1 MAKVDELAHKK
12 IAAALSDA
20 RVSPAILARMMTDE
34 YKFANESL
42 LQYFVNY
49 IVIMANAT
57 HVPVYLEEVHNDCKV
72 LYSSLQELGL
82 TGTIGRE
89 SLDTREYLAV

>member
-1 MAKVDELAHKK
+1 MAKIDETAHKK
-12 IAAALSDA
+12 IAAILSDS
-20 RVSPAILARMMTDE
+20 RVSPAILARMMQDE
-34 YKFANESL
+34 YKYANESL

-49 IVIMANAT
+49 IILMANAT
-57 HVPVYLEEVHNDCKV
+57 HIPPYLQDIHNDCKV

-89 SLDTREYLAV
+89 TLDIREYLAV

>member
-12 IAAALSDA
+12 ISVILSDS
-20 RVSPAILARMMTDE
+20 RVSPAILARMMQDE
-34 YKFANESL
+34 YKYANESL

-49 IVIMANAT
+49 IIIMANST
-57 HVPVYLEEVHNDCKV
+57 HIPPYLQEVYNDCKV

>member
-1 MAKVDELAHKK
+1 MAKVDEAAHKK
-12 IAAALSDA
+12 IAAALSDS
-20 RVSPAILARMMTDE
+20 RVSPAVLARMMTDE
-34 YKFANESL
+34 YKYANESL

-49 IVIMANAT
+49 IIIMANST
-57 HVPVYLEEVHNDCKV
+57 HVPLYLEDVYTDCKV

-89 SLDTREYLAV
+89 FLDNKDYLAV